1 MIIPGKELNTLID
14 LFQMSVHLFP
24 HWWMD
29 LPFVNGEAN
38 QVTLINGSTLCEWM
52 LPSSQ
57 ASYIIYKLDW
67 VHIWAF
73 IVAVF

>member
-1 MIIPGKELNTLID
+1 
-14 LFQMSVHLFP
+14 
-24 HWWMD
+24 
-29 LPFVNGEAN
+29 VNGEAN